1 MLSVYESID
10 SPFTPKYEVF
20 VRLHS
25 RIKNDEDVNRVFG
38 ELKRSWV
45 QQRVLMTFLSLTVED
60 GSTFTG
66 WVPKSEL
73 MIKANAS
80 ASIFSALVEKNVF
93 EAERREVSRL
103 LPGDDEDSEELVL
116 TEEQAK
122 ALEKIRGEFNEK
134 QVVLLHGV
142 TSSGKTE
149 MYINLI
155 AEQLSHGK
163 QVLYLLPEIALTV
176 QIINRLKRF
185 FGNRVGVYHSKFNDN
200 QRVEVYMSLL
210 HDGDDPAKPAFD
222 IILGVRSSVFLP
234 CLLYTSDA
242 ADDLLCVDLG
252 GRRILNKTKEKHSA
266 LVRTRTHTTIT
277 Y

>member
-1 MLSVYESID
+1 MKALLDKGMLSVYESID

-25 RIKNDEDVNRVFG
+25 RIKTMRMLTGFSVSW
-38 ELKRSWV
+38 RSWV

-155 AEQLSHGK
+155 AERLSHGK
-163 QVLYLLPEIALTV
+163 QVLYLLP
-176 QIINRLKRF
+176 RL
-185 FGNRVGVYHSKFNDN
+185 
-200 QRVEVYMSLL
+200 
-210 HDGDDPAKPAFD
+210 P
-222 IILGVRSSVFLP
+222 
-234 CLLYTSDA
+234 
-242 ADDLLCVDLG
+242 LLCKLSIG
-252 GRRILNKTKEKHSA
+252 
-266 LVRTRTHTTIT
+266 
-277 Y
+277 